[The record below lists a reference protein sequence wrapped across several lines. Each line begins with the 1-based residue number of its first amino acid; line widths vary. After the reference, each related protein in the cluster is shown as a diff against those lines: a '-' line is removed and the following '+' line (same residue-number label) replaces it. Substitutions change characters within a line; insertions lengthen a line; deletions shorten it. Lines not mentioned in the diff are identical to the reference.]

1 MTYSLD
7 VVDGSAAGERLEI
20 PDSGLLVGRSA
31 RSPGQL
37 GGDPALSRQH
47 VRFTPKPDG
56 ALLVEDLGSTNGTRV
71 NGATIRG
78 PFVAH
83 PGDVVQV
90 GETTLRIFG
99 EEAPMTQSH
108 PAVEAPSA
116 AGFTAVRSGDVE
128 SEAHLREALY
138 AWLSQDREGRELLSR
153 LDRDAA
159 GTAEPLADWIAR
171 RRRDAPPPLAT
182 YVTGGHVDRLVNIAN
197 ARDVHIHEP
206 PKQLWDKVANAR
218 GGAFLFLMAGIAA
231 VVGGIA
237 AFGYVVFSFIA
248 AVWSS
253 LGSNSTGQP
262 KMITLHFVPW
272 APVGLA
278 LEVAGLVIIT
288 LAVGASARDRG
299 KGR

>member
-1 MTYSLD
+1 VTYSLD
-7 VVDGSAAGERLEI
+7 VVDGSAAGVRLEI
-20 PDSGLLVGRSA
+20 PNSGLLVGRSA
-31 RSPGQL
+31 RPPGHL

-47 VRFTPKPDG
+47 ARFTPSPDG

-71 NGATIRG
+71 NGTTIRG

-83 PGDVVQV
+83 SGDVVQV

-99 EEAPMTQSH
+99 EDAATTRSH
-108 PAVEAPSA
+108 PAFEARSA
-116 AGFTAVRSGDVE
+116 AGSTAVRGEDAE

-153 LDRDAA
+153 LDHDAA
-159 GTAEPLADWIAR
+159 GTAEPLADWIAQR
-171 RRRDAPPPLAT
+171 RRHAPAPLAT

-218 GGAFLFLMAGIAA
+218 GGAFLFLMLGIAA

-237 AFGYVVFSFIA
+237 SFGYVVVSFIA
-248 AVWSS
+248 TVWSS
-253 LGSNSTGQP
+253 LGSNSTAPP
-262 KMITLHFVPW
+262 KFTVHFVPW
-272 APVGLA
+272 APLGLG

-288 LAVGASARDRG
+288 LAVGASARESRRG
-299 KGR
+299 R